1 VASRKDKTRSAASA
15 MSKSKG
21 GKSAKSAS
29 SARRPV
35 RYAVIGLG
43 HIAQI
48 AVLPAFAHARK
59 NSELCALISDDEA
72 KLRKLGRRYGV
83 AQLGPYAQYEELLDA
98 SKADAVYI
106 ALPNVMHREYTER
119 AARLGVHVLCEKPL
133 AADPRDCDAMVR
145 VAEERGIQLMTAY
158 RLHFDPANLEAV
170 KLARSG
176 RLGELRA
183 FASTFTMQVKAGN
196 SRLDASLGGGPLL
209 DIGIYCINAARM
221 LFGAEPVEVLSAV
234 ATSDDDRFSEVPEMA
249 SAVLRFPGHRLATF
263 TCSFGAADSSAY
275 DLIGT
280 RGRLRLDPAYE
291 HSEALVLHTQIGSRK
306 QRRVFPKQD
315 QFARELL
322 YFSQCVREGRKPQP
336 SGLEGWIDVAIIDAI
351 RAAARRRASVVLDL
365 PSPAARPE
373 PSRAFAVPAPIA
385 HAETIHVDSPSS

>member
-15 MSKSKG
+15 MSKSKS

-145 VAEERGIQLMTAY
+145 VA
-158 RLHFDPANLEAV
+158 
-170 KLARSG
+170 
-176 RLGELRA
+176 
-183 FASTFTMQVKAGN
+183 
-196 SRLDASLGGGPLL
+196 
-209 DIGIYCINAARM
+209 
-221 LFGAEPVEVLSAV
+221 
-234 ATSDDDRFSEVPEMA
+234 
-249 SAVLRFPGHRLATF
+249 
-263 TCSFGAADSSAY
+263 
-275 DLIGT
+275 
-280 RGRLRLDPAYE
+280 
-291 HSEALVLHTQIGSRK
+291 
-306 QRRVFPKQD
+306 
-315 QFARELL
+315 
-322 YFSQCVREGRKPQP
+322 
-336 SGLEGWIDVAIIDAI
+336 
-351 RAAARRRASVVLDL
+351 
-365 PSPAARPE
+365 
-373 PSRAFAVPAPIA
+373 
-385 HAETIHVDSPSS
+385 